1 MRLPR
6 RRLPGRREFAA
17 AVFLCIGSLIGF
29 PAGAT
34 PPDDGGDEA
43 VDRYASNRLFPDRWT
58 RESKIPEIPQ
68 KHPKTQKRPKMVA
81 WEVSRYSPGTPPTL
95 EQQHAATDL
104 VERSFEAALRHGWAD
119 EKKGLADGY
128 SLIGRHGTEKLHYK
142 NDAYLL
148 DDRLLDPD
156 HPEYLMYA
164 GPDGARELVAFM
176 FMARTRTEWGPQIG
190 GSLTVWHFHVFARN
204 RMQCIIKGMIPRGFV
219 DDPRDC
225 RDGIV
230 VNRTP
235 EMMHVWLIPR
245 PEGPFAT
252 KMVLDESELSELIE
266 ARRKEHGF

>member
-17 AVFLCIGSLIGF
+17 AVCLCIGSLTGF

-34 PPDDGGDEA
+34 SPDDGGDEA
-43 VDRYASNRLFPDRWT
+43 ADRYARVNLFPDWSNPEPWI
-58 RESKIPEIPQ
+58 RESEMPETP
-68 KHPKTQKRPKMVA
+68 QKRPKMVV
-81 WEVSRYSPGTPPTL
+81 WEVSRYSPETPSTL
-95 EQQHAATDL
+95 EQQRAATDL

-128 SLIGRHGTEKLHYK
+128 SLMEKHAHDELHYR

-156 HPEYLMYA
+156 HPEFLMYA
-164 GPDGARELVAFM
+164 GPDEARKLVAFM

-190 GSLTVWHFHVFARN
+190 GSLTVWHHHVFAR
-204 RMQCIIKGMIPRGFV
+204 MQCVLKGMIPRGFV

-225 RDGIV
+225 KGGTV
-230 VNRTP
+230 THRTP
-235 EMMHVWLIPR
+235 EMMHVWLIPH
-245 PEGPFAT
+245 PDGPFAT
-252 KMVLDESELSELIE
+252 DMGLDESGLSKLIE

>member
-6 RRLPGRREFAA
+6 RRIPGRREIAA
-17 AVFLCIGSLIGF
+17 AVCLCIWSLTGL
-29 PAGAT
+29 PAGGT

-43 VDRYASNRLFPDRWT
+43 VDRYARLPRSPDRWI
-58 RESKIPEIPQ
+58 RESEIPETPQ
-68 KHPKTQKRPKMVA
+68 KSPKMVV

-95 EQQHAATDL
+95 EQQDAATDL

-128 SLIGRHGTEKLHYK
+128 YMVGKHGNERLHYR

-156 HPEYLMYA
+156 HPEFLMYA
-164 GPDGARELVAFM
+164 GPDGARELVGFM

-190 GSLTVWHFHVFARN
+190 GPLTIWHFHMFA

-219 DDPRDC
+219 NDPSEC
-225 RDGIV
+225 KGGTV
-230 VNRTP
+230 VHRTP

-245 PEGPFAT
+245 PGGPFAT
-252 KMVLDESELSELIE
+252 DMALDESGLSELIE

>member
-6 RRLPGRREFAA
+6 RRLRGRREFAA
-17 AVFLCIGSLIGF
+17 AVCLCIGSLTGF

-34 PPDDGGDEA
+34 SPDDGGDET
-43 VDRYASNRLFPDRWT
+43 VDRYARLPRFPDRWI
-58 RESKIPEIPQ
+58 RESEIPETPQ
-68 KHPKTQKRPKMVA
+68 KSPKMVV

-104 VERSFEAALRHGWAD
+104 VERGFKAALRHGWAD

-128 SLIGRHGTEKLHYK
+128 YMVGKHGHERLHYR

-156 HPEYLMYA
+156 HPEFLMYA

-190 GSLTVWHFHVFARN
+190 GPLTVWHFHVFAR
-204 RMQCIIKGMIPRGFV
+204 MQCIMKGMIPRGFV
-219 DDPRDC
+219 NDPRDC
-225 RDGIV
+225 KGGIV
-230 VNRTP
+230 VHRTP

-245 PEGPFAT
+245 PDGPFAT
-252 KMVLDESELSELIE
+252 DMGLDESGLSELIE